1 MRIEQGARIIVE
13 NWIHAQP
20 EDVIHFITD
29 ETKLREADAF
39 VRATRRIGAIPKLTV
54 LPSDSV
60 QAGDSIEEMR
70 HIMSYATA
78 IVGATNYSF
87 ITTNA
92 VDYALRHGA
101 RFLSLPLSTNNGAS
115 LLEQDFIKMD
125 PRGAARMG
133 RPMLRCLRSSD
144 TVHITT
150 KLGTDIHFSIAHR
163 KPGLFNGVTARAGVC
178 ASASF
183 EVYIP
188 PVETETHGR
197 VILDGSMGYIG
208 LVKKPLE
215 LGFERGYLTY
225 IEPTEDGRRL
235 KAFLEDFGD
244 PEMYCAAELGIG
256 QAGGRY
262 DLTPERVA
270 INLDDAR
277 IQDNEGNQPI
287 DVAIFEDGAPAYF
300 SNLPIKAMV
309 ARIREVGL
317 PASVSNTAG
326 TFVCNHLMYGV
337 LYHIAK
343 SYPGVKGG
351 FMHVPFVPSQT
362 VNRPTP
368 APSMCE
374 RDIARGIE
382 AAIAAIAENET
393 DITAAEGRTH

>member
-29 ETKLREADAF
+29 ETKLREAEAF
-39 VRATRRIGAIPKLTV
+39 TYATRQIGAIPKLTV

-70 HIMSYATA
+70 NIMSYATA

-92 VDYALRHGA
+92 VDYALHHGA
-101 RFLSLPLSTNNGAS
+101 RFLSLPLSTNDGSS

-125 PRGAARMG
+125 PNVAARMG

-150 KLGTDIHFSIAHR
+150 KLGTDIHFGIRNR
-163 KPGLFNGVTARAGVC
+163 KPGIFNGVTARAGVC

-188 PVETETHGR
+188 PVETETSGR

-208 LVKKPLE
+208 LVKQPLE
-215 LGFERGYLTY
+215 LGFEKGYLTY
-225 IEPTEDGRRL
+225 IEPTDDGKKL

-256 QAGGRY
+256 LNQISRCRGASYIEDESAYRTFHIGFGRNLALGGDHDAAGHFDIVVHNPTIITGESV
-262 DLTPERVA
+262 LMK
-270 INLDDAR
+270 
-277 IQDNEGNQPI
+277 
-287 DVAIFEDGAPAYF
+287 DGESCAWF
-300 SNLPIKAMV
+300 
-309 ARIREVGL
+309 
-317 PASVSNTAG
+317 
-326 TFVCNHLMYGV
+326 
-337 LYHIAK
+337 
-343 SYPGVKGG
+343 
-351 FMHVPFVPSQT
+351 
-362 VNRPTP
+362 
-368 APSMCE
+368 
-374 RDIARGIE
+374 
-382 AAIAAIAENET
+382 
-393 DITAAEGRTH
+393 

>member
-29 ETKLREADAF
+29 ETKLWEAKAF
-39 VRATRRIGAIPKLTV
+39 TYATQQIGAIPKLTV

-70 HIMSYATA
+70 NIMSYATA

-92 VDYALRHGA
+92 VDYALHHGA
-101 RFLSLPLSTNNGAS
+101 RFLSLPLSTNDGSS
-115 LLEQDFIKMD
+115 LLEQDFLKMD
-125 PRGAARMG
+125 PAVAARMG

-150 KLGTDIHFSIAHR
+150 KLGTDIHFNIKNR
-163 KPGLFNGVTARAGVC
+163 EPGIFNGVTARAGVC

-188 PVETETHGR
+188 PVETKTHGR

-215 LGFERGYLTY
+215 LGFENGYLTY
-225 IEPTEDGRRL
+225 IEPTEDGKRL
-235 KAFLEDFGD
+235 RDFMEEFGD

-256 QAGGRY
+256 LNQLSRCRGASYIEHESAYITFHIGFGRNLALGGDHNAAGHFDIVVHNPTIITGESV
-262 DLTPERVA
+262 LMK
-270 INLDDAR
+270 
-277 IQDNEGNQPI
+277 
-287 DVAIFEDGAPAYF
+287 DGESCAWF
-300 SNLPIKAMV
+300 
-309 ARIREVGL
+309 
-317 PASVSNTAG
+317 
-326 TFVCNHLMYGV
+326 
-337 LYHIAK
+337 
-343 SYPGVKGG
+343 
-351 FMHVPFVPSQT
+351 
-362 VNRPTP
+362 
-368 APSMCE
+368 
-374 RDIARGIE
+374 
-382 AAIAAIAENET
+382 
-393 DITAAEGRTH
+393 